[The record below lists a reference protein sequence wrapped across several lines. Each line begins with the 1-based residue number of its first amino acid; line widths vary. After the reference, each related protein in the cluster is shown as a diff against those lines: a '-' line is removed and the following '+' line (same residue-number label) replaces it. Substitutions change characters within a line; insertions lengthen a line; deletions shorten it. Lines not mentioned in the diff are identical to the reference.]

1 MFRIV
6 NRLIQWTGKYK
17 RRIYIGFIYAFIH
30 SIFTA
35 IPIMLAAK
43 GLSAVLDDFNGVKPL
58 EGRDIWI
65 MLGAM
70 ILAVLGRYLFS
81 YLRAITQE
89 SVGYEATADERI
101 RLGDILKR
109 VSLGFFSKNNMG
121 ELSAAAT
128 TDLSFMEMF
137 AMNMVNTVVNGYI
150 TVIVLILFLA
160 FYSPLAG
167 EITLAGVLLSALF
180 LHLLEARSHQNA
192 PIHQK
197 AQDDMVESSIEYLRG
212 MQVVKAFKQEGVSIA
227 GIRKAYNDSKKIN
240 IKIEVEYMPFN
251 CLHLFSLKAASIA
264 IVAVAAMLTY
274 NGSMELPTML
284 MLDMFSFMIFGSV
297 EAMNNAAHVL
307 EVIDATLDKLDG
319 IEHADI
325 IDKDGKD
332 ISLQNT
338 DIAFRD
344 VTFSYDKVPVLRNI
358 SFSIPQGSTTAIVGP
373 SGSGKTTICNLIARF
388 YDVDSGKVTVGGEDV
403 RNMTCDSLLRNIS
416 MVFQKV
422 YLFHDT
428 IENNI
433 RFGNPSAT
441 QEEIIAKGL
450 EIQGINGENVSA
462 NLALVAHSANKM
474 KKTTVSLVRNGERH
488 SFEVVETPFHAGQS
502 LDKICTAGA
511 LIDVTELDEL
521 KRNLKL
527 HQNAHLEILGA
538 LGTAFAVFDSNFKL
552 SFYNKAF
559 AAFWELEDV
568 WLESG
573 PSYAAFLDLIR
584 EKRMLPE
591 VPDFRLYKNEE
602 QKDFSAIIEP
612 KEDMLHL
619 PDGRTF
625 RRVRAPHPMGGLV
638 FAFEDVSDRLATRR
652 AYNSLLSV
660 QQEILDNLFDP
671 VLIFGSNG
679 RLNFFNKAYLEM
691 WKVDEIELQ
700 NEPGID
706 EIIESQAKFFGN
718 VENWLQLKKDI
729 IQHLTS
735 LTTKSFSLKRSD
747 GVSIEVL
754 TAVLSDGSIMI
765 TYKQL

>member
-167 EITLAGVLLSALF
+167 GIALAGVLSGLPYSSICWRHA
-180 LHLLEARSHQNA
+180 ATKTR

-264 IVAVAAMLTY
+264 IVAVAALLTY

-344 VTFSYDKVPVLRNI
+344 VTFSYDKVPVLQNI

-388 YDVDSGKVTVGGEDV
+388 YDVDSGEVTVGGEDV

-428 IENNI
+428 IEKQHPFRQSKCNEGRNY
-433 RFGNPSAT
+433 RSG
-441 QEEIIAKGL
+441 EKGS
-450 EIQGINGENVSA
+450 VP
-462 NLALVAHSANKM
+462 
-474 KKTTVSLVRNGERH
+474 R
-488 SFEVVETPFHAGQS
+488 
-502 LDKICTAGA
+502 
-511 LIDVTELDEL
+511 
-521 KRNLKL
+521 L
-527 HQNAHLEILGA
+527 H
-538 LGTAFAVFDSNFKL
+538 
-552 SFYNKAF
+552 Y
-559 AAFWELEDV
+559 
-568 WLESG
+568 
-573 PSYAAFLDLIR
+573 
-584 EKRMLPE
+584 
-591 VPDFRLYKNEE
+591 
-602 QKDFSAIIEP
+602 
-612 KEDMLHL
+612 
-619 PDGRTF
+619 
-625 RRVRAPHPMGGLV
+625 
-638 FAFEDVSDRLATRR
+638 
-652 AYNSLLSV
+652 
-660 QQEILDNLFDP
+660 
-671 VLIFGSNG
+671 GSS
-679 RLNFFNKAYLEM
+679 R
-691 WKVDEIELQ
+691 WI
-700 NEPGID
+700 
-706 EIIESQAKFFGN
+706 
-718 VENWLQLKKDI
+718 
-729 IQHLTS
+729 
-735 LTTKSFSLKRSD
+735 
-747 GVSIEVL
+747 
-754 TAVLSDGSIMI
+754 
-765 TYKQL
+765 

>member
-6 NRLIQWTGKYK
+6 NRLIQWTGKYR

-35 IPIMLAAK
+35 IPIMLAAE
-43 GLSAVLDDFNGVKPL
+43 GLSAVLDDFNGNKSL

-89 SVGYEATADERI
+89 SVGYEATAEERI

-121 ELSAAAT
+121 ELTAAAT

-150 TVIVLILFLA
+150 TVIVLVLFLA

-167 EITLAGVLLSALF
+167 GVALAGVLLSALF
-180 LHLLEARSHQNA
+180 LHLLEARSRQNA

-227 GIRKAYNDSKKIN
+227 GIRKAYSDSKKIN

-264 IVAVAAMLTY
+264 IVAVAAWLTY

-307 EVIDATLDKLDG
+307 EVIDATLNKLDG

-325 IDKDGKD
+325 IDKGGKD
-332 ISLQNT
+332 TSLPNT
-338 DIAFRD
+338 NIAFRD

-358 SFSIPQGSTTAIVGP
+358 SFAIPQGSTTAIVGP

-388 YDVDSGKVTVGGEDV
+388 YDADSGEVTVGGTNV
-403 RNMTCDSLLRNIS
+403 RDMTCDSLLRNIS

-422 YLFHDT
+422 YLFRDT

-433 RFGNPSAT
+433 RFGNPGAT
-441 QEEIIAKGL
+441 KEEIIEAAKKARCHDFIMGL
-450 EIQGINGENVSA
+450 PNGYQTVIGEGGSTLSGGEKQRISIACAILKNA
-462 NLALVAHSANKM
+462 NIV
-474 KKTTVSLVRNGERH
+474 
-488 SFEVVETPFHAGQS
+488 
-502 LDKICTAGA
+502 I
-511 LIDVTELDEL
+511 LDEATASIDPENEHL
-521 KRNLKL
+521 IQQAISELTVGKTVIVI
-527 HQNAHLEILGA
+527 AH
-538 LGTAFAVFDSNFKL
+538 
-552 SFYNKAF
+552 
-559 AAFWELEDV
+559 
-568 WLESG
+568 
-573 PSYAAFLDLIR
+573 
-584 EKRMLPE
+584 
-591 VPDFRLYKNEE
+591 
-602 QKDFSAIIEP
+602 
-612 KEDMLHL
+612 
-619 PDGRTF
+619 
-625 RRVRAPHPMGGLV
+625 
-638 FAFEDVSDRLATRR
+638 RLATIEH
-652 AYNSLLSV
+652 ADQILVVDKGQIVQKGTHQQLV
-660 QQEILDNLFDP
+660 QQEGLYRRFIT
-671 VLIFGSNG
+671 I
-679 RLNFFNKAYLEM
+679 RE
-691 WKVDEIELQ
+691 
-700 NEPGID
+700 
-706 EIIESQAKFFGN
+706 QAEG
-718 VENWLQLKKDI
+718 W
-729 IQHLTS
+729 
-735 LTTKSFSLKRSD
+735 
-747 GVSIEVL
+747 SI
-754 TAVLSDGSIMI
+754 A
-765 TYKQL
+765 